1 MVESERLAS
10 LKAKQQAEELILARM
25 QELEGE
31 KARTQKEI
39 EDEKA
44 RLEKALKEE
53 RERNE
58 ERLRKEQ

>member
-44 RLEKALKEE
+44 RLEKALK
-53 RERNE
+53 
-58 ERLRKEQ
+58 